1 MGGRGTRMNLFNLRR
16 PGPSLD
22 DLILESR
29 PVTLRDNLSTQCLM
43 PSVDRPSQVFVRGQG
58 SWLWDSD
65 DRAYLDFSQG
75 GAANSLGHSPSV
87 LVTALADQAQAL
99 INPGNGLH
107 NRAQLNLAERLCH
120 STGSDQ
126 AHVLNTGAEAC
137 EAAIKLARKWGQLH
151 RGGAHHIITAS
162 SACHGRSLGAMAA
175 SADTRQNRFEPQL
188 PGFSHVP
195 FNDLPALHAAVDAQ
209 TVAIMLEPIQ
219 SAAGVIPASEE
230 YLKGVERLCRELG
243 ILLILDE
250 VQSGIGRC
258 GSLLAEQHYGV
269 RADIIAL
276 GKGLGG
282 GVPLAA
288 LLARGKA
295 CCFEWGELQGT
306 HHGNALMAAAGVA
319 VLDTVLDSNFLDH
332 VRANGQYLGEGL
344 ARLAHRH
351 GQGELRGQ
359 GLLWGLSVS
368 DDSADALV
376 KAALHEGLIL
386 NAPQPDCLRFTP
398 ALTVSKSNI
407 DEMLLRLTRA
417 FARVRTAQVQCRK
430 GIAV

>member
-1 MGGRGTRMNLFNLRR
+1 MFRR
-16 PGPSLD
+16 PAPSLD
-22 DLILESR
+22 DLILDAPHELPSES
-29 PVTLRDNLSTQCLM
+29 LM
-43 PSVDRPSQVFVRGQG
+43 PTVARPAQVFVRGQG

-75 GAANSLGHSPSV
+75 SAANSLGHSPRV
-87 LVTALADQAQAL
+87 LINALADQAQAL
-99 INPGNGLH
+99 INPGSGLH
-107 NRAQLNLAERLCH
+107 NRAQLNLVDRLCQH
-120 STGSDQ
+120 TGSDQ
-126 AHVLNTGAEAC
+126 GYLLNSGAEAC

-151 RGGAHHIITAS
+151 RGGAYRIISAS
-162 SACHGRSLGAMAA
+162 TGCHGGSFAAMAA
-175 SADTRQNRFEPQL
+175 SASAGTSRFEPLL

-219 SAAGVIPASEE
+219 GEAGVIPASEL

-250 VQSGIGRC
+250 VHTGIGRC
-258 GSLLAEQHYGV
+258 GTLLAEQQYGV
-269 RADIIAL
+269 RADIVTL

-295 CCFEWGELQGT
+295 CCFEAGEMAGT
-306 HHGNALMAAAGVA
+306 HHGNALMASAGVA
-319 VLDTVLDSNFLDH
+319 VLESVLADGFLQH
-332 VRANGQYLGEGL
+332 VRESGLYLGEGL
-344 ARLAHRH
+344 ARLAYRYDH
-351 GQGELRGQ
+351 GQLRGH
-359 GLLWGLSVS
+359 GLMWGLTLS
-368 DDSADALV
+368 DDCADAVV

-398 ALTVSKSNI
+398 ALTVSKNHI
-407 DEMLLRLTRA
+407 DEMLLRLART
-417 FARVRTAQVQCRK
+417 FARVRTAQLQCRK

>member
-1 MGGRGTRMNLFNLRR
+1 MFRR
-16 PGPSLD
+16 PAPSLD
-22 DLILESR
+22 DLILD
-29 PVTLRDNLSTQCLM
+29 TAGNDLSSARLM
-43 PSVDRPSQVFVRGQG
+43 PTVARPPQVFVRGQG

-75 GAANSLGHSPSV
+75 GAANSLGHSPQV
-87 LVTALADQAQAL
+87 LIKALSDQAQAL
-99 INPGNGLH
+99 INPGNGLY
-107 NRAQLNLAERLCH
+107 NRLQLNLVERLCEH
-120 STGSDQ
+120 TGSDQ
-126 AHVLNTGAEAC
+126 GYLLNSGAQAC

-151 RGGAHHIITAS
+151 RGSAYRIITAGNG
-162 SACHGRSLGAMAA
+162 CHGRSFAAMSA
-175 SADTRQNRFEPQL
+175 SSGGCDNRFEPQL

-195 FNDLPALHAAVDAQ
+195 FNDLPALHAAVDAG

-219 SAAGVIPASEE
+219 AEAGVIPATEH

-250 VQSGIGRC
+250 VQTGIGRC
-258 GSLLAEQHYGV
+258 GALLAEQQYGI
-269 RADIIAL
+269 RADIITL

-295 CCFEWGELQGT
+295 CCFEVGELEGT
-306 HHGNALMAAAGVA
+306 HHGNALMASAGLA
-319 VLDTVLDSNFLDH
+319 VLDTVLERGFLEH
-332 VRANGQYLGEGL
+332 VHESGCYLGEGL
-344 ARLAHRH
+344 ARLAYRYDH
-351 GQGELRGQ
+351 GQLRGQ
-359 GLLWGLSVS
+359 GLMWGLTLS
-368 DDSADALV
+368 DDSADAVV

-386 NAPQPDCLRFTP
+386 NAPQPNCLRFTP

-407 DEMLLRLTRA
+407 DEMLLRLARA
-417 FARVRTAQVQCRK
+417 FSRVRTAQLQCRK

>member
-1 MGGRGTRMNLFNLRR
+1 MPTVAR
-16 PGPSLD
+16 PA
-22 DLILESR
+22 
-29 PVTLRDNLSTQCLM
+29 
-43 PSVDRPSQVFVRGQG
+43 QVFVRGQG

-75 GAANSLGHSPSV
+75 SAANSLGHSPRV
-87 LVTALADQAQAL
+87 LINALADQAQAL
-99 INPGNGLH
+99 INPGSGLH
-107 NRAQLNLAERLCH
+107 NRAQLNLVDRLCQH
-120 STGSDQ
+120 TGSDQ
-126 AHVLNTGAEAC
+126 GYLLNSGAEAC

-151 RGGAHHIITAS
+151 RGGAYRIISAS
-162 SACHGRSLGAMAA
+162 TGCHGGSFAAMAA
-175 SADTRQNRFEPQL
+175 SASAGTSRFEPLL

-219 SAAGVIPASEE
+219 GEAGVIPASEH

-250 VQSGIGRC
+250 VHTGIGRC
-258 GSLLAEQHYGV
+258 GTLLAEQQYGV
-269 RADIIAL
+269 RADIVTL

-295 CCFEWGELQGT
+295 CCFEAGEMAGT
-306 HHGNALMAAAGVA
+306 HHGNALMASAGVA
-319 VLDTVLDSNFLDH
+319 VLESVLADGFLQH
-332 VRANGQYLGEGL
+332 VRESGLYLGEGL
-344 ARLAHRH
+344 ARLAYRYDH
-351 GQGELRGQ
+351 GQLRGH
-359 GLLWGLSVS
+359 GLMWGLTLS
-368 DDSADALV
+368 DDCADAVV

-398 ALTVSKSNI
+398 ALTVSKNHI
-407 DEMLLRLTRA
+407 DEMLLRLART
-417 FARVRTAQVQCRK
+417 FARVRTAQLQCRK